1 MAIERYWL
9 LSCPRCQWERELDTQ
24 SAQQLLRS
32 QGLLRRRNDVDAAEL
47 QELLVAVSGRVAC
60 EACKECGIE
69 IGEAEDFGDDP
80 GEVRCQH
87 CGRVIEPQR
96 VAALPHIKLC
106 LDCQQAAESGQRG
119 NLAEDYC
126 PRCGQV
132 MQMSRR
138 AFSGLAGYQLRCP
151 NPHCR
156 AGG

>member
-80 GEVRCQH
+80 GEVRC
-87 CGRVIEPQR
+87 
-96 VAALPHIKLC
+96 HIIQTTNIKK
-106 LDCQQAAESGQRG
+106 QITSPIITY
-119 NLAEDYC
+119 NNY
-126 PRCGQV
+126 
-132 MQMSRR
+132 SK
-138 AFSGLAGYQLRCP
+138 
-151 NPHCR
+151 NNTTKI
-156 AGG
+156 